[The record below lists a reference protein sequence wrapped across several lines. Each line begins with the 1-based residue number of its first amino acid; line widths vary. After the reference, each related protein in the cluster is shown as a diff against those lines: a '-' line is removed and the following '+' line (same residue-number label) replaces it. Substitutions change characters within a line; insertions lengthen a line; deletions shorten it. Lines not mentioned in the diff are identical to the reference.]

1 MLRDAANFGM
11 YANSPYRG
19 RRLAALDHYS
29 IEETNANAALAG
41 LARVTRRL
49 ADVNLANLEAQDMGS
64 MSPAHRVTHLHRLA
78 DASFLAAKDV
88 DSMSRSQLD
97 EHRRRLK
104 YGRRVPRALAELM
117 EEIEELRRYY

>member
-1 MLRDAANFGM
+1 MDAANFGR
-11 YANSPYRG
+11 YANMRS

-29 IEETNANAALAG
+29 IEETNASAALAG

-64 MSPAHRVTHLHRLA
+64 MSPAHRVTHRHRLA

-104 YGRRVPRALAELM
+104 YGRR
-117 EEIEELRRYY
+117 